1 MWPKWA
7 KKAAPARAVGPA
19 TSSNTGGTALTAQK
33 YGLGVLLGLLCVV
46 DVVAAL
52 LLVVAAANLRRAA
65 SADEHASEVNALA
78 VALAVLA
85 AYIAIVAAV
94 SLVSARVTGSVT
106 RLQRAGTCLLR
117 SAGLLL
123 VPQAFGLI
131 CLCCYTLVR
140 GSKTMGRICS
150 RNEADESRGYFPAA
164 SELAAAFAVLAVLS
178 LLRACVGLK
187 LNSAVKRSAQ
197 RYAEMADLEGAADT
211 AARQARM
218 ASISAKHQ
226 ALREK
231 YAAKGYIQR

>member
-140 GSKTMGRICS
+140 GSTTMGRICS

-164 SELAAAFAVLAVLS
+164 SELAAAFAVLALLS

-231 YAAKGYIQR
+231 YAARGYIQR

>member
-1 MWPKWA
+1 MC
-7 KKAAPARAVGPA
+7 
-19 TSSNTGGTALTAQK
+19 SSNTGGTALTAQK

-65 SADEHASEVNALA
+65 SAEGIEHASEVNTLA
-78 VALAVLA
+78 MALAVLA

-106 RLQRAGTCLLR
+106 RLQRAGSCLLR

-150 RNEADESRGYFPAA
+150 RNEADESRGCYPAA

-231 YAAKGYIQR
+231 YVAKGYIQR